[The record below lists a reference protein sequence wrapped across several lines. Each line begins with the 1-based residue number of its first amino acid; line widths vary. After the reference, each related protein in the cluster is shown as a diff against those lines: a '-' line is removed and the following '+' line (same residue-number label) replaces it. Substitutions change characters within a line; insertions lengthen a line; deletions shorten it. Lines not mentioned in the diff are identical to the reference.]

1 MPLNKI
7 SRNPIVYAAQIRA
20 ARGLLN
26 WSQGELAERAGVSK
40 QSVTRIENGTMDP
53 RFSTITAL
61 NEAIRSAGV
70 ELGDDSNGTV
80 RLTVSRD
87 KLLPPSG

>member
-1 MPLNKI
+1 MVKNIPFRLI
-7 SRNPIVYAAQIRA
+7 YAAQIRA

-40 QSVTRIENGTMDP
+40 QSVTRIEIGTTDP
-53 RFSTITAL
+53 RFSTMAAL

-70 ELGDDSNGTV
+70 EMAEDINGTV
-80 RLTVSRD
+80 RLTVSQD
-87 KLLPPSG
+87 KLLPPSA

>member
-1 MPLNKI
+1 MVKYIPSSI
-7 SRNPIVYAAQIRA
+7 IFAAQVRA

-61 NEAIRSAGV
+61 YQAIRSAGV
-70 ELGDDSNGTV
+70 VLADDVDGIVQLSI
-80 RLTVSRD
+80 SRE

>member
-1 MPLNKI
+1 MVKYIPSSI
-7 SRNPIVYAAQIRA
+7 IFAAQVRA

-26 WSQGELAERAGVSK
+26 WSQGELAERGGVSK

-53 RFSTITAL
+53 RFSTMTAL

-70 ELGDDSNGTV
+70 ELGDDVNGIV
-80 RLTVSRD
+80 QLSISRK
-87 KLLPPSG
+87 KLLPPSD